1 MTAPAARAIDPA
13 AVSAGLRTD
22 HLGRAIESHAEI
34 GSTNDRALDL
44 LAQGAPHGTLVLADA
59 QTAGRGR
66 RGHTW
71 HSPPGL
77 AIHASLVL
85 RGERPLES
93 PTLLVAAAGLG
104 IAEGIEAAAP
114 VSAGIKWPNDVWI
127 RGRKV
132 AGILVEARG
141 FRADVPA
148 FVLGFGVNVLHGET
162 DFPQSLRA
170 TATSLAI
177 ECSASGCAV
186 AVPSREAVLRSVLA
200 ALEPLVASALGAPSS
215 PDASPSALGGGSAA
229 RTSVASIHTR
239 YRDRSVLLGRRVT
252 LLDGDLPLTGVVADL
267 SAADGLLLRT
277 DDGVLRHVRAEHAA
291 AVVPV

>member
-1 MTAPAARAIDPA
+1 MTAPTPRAMDPA
-13 AVSAGLRTD
+13 AVGAGLRTD
-22 HLGRAIESHAEI
+22 HLGRAIESHAETS
-34 GSTNDRALDL
+34 STNDRALDL
-44 LAQGAPHGTLVLADA
+44 LAQGAPHGMLVLADA

-85 RGERPLES
+85 RGERPLDS

-141 FRADVPA
+141 FRADAPA
-148 FVLGFGVNVLHGET
+148 FVLGFGINVLHTES
-162 DFPQSLRA
+162 DFPPALRA

-177 ECSASGCAV
+177 ECAAAGRA
-186 AVPSREAVLRSVLA
+186 APARETVLRDVLS
-200 ALEPLVASALGAPSS
+200 ALEPLVASALGAKA
-215 PDASPSALGGGSAA
+215 DGAVGAAA
-229 RTSVASIHTR
+229 RAPAPSIHTR

-291 AVVPV
+291 AVVPL

>member
-1 MTAPAARAIDPA
+1 MTAPAPRAIDPA

-22 HLGRAIESHAEI
+22 HLGRAIESHAAI

-66 RGHTW
+66 RGHAW

-85 RGERPLES
+85 RGERPIPS

-127 RGRKV
+127 RERKV

-141 FRADVPA
+141 FRADAPA
-148 FVLGFGVNVLHGET
+148 FVLGFGINVLHAES
-162 DFPQSLRA
+162 DFPQALRA

-177 ECSASGCAV
+177 ECAAAGRAA
-186 AVPSREAVLRSVLA
+186 AVPSREAVLRAVLA
-200 ALEPLVASALGAPSS
+200 ALEPLVASALGTKADGTPAGTARAPV
-215 PDASPSALGGGSAA
+215 P
-229 RTSVASIHTR
+229 SIHTR

-252 LLDGDLPLTGVVADL
+252 LLDGDIPLTGVVADL
-267 SAADGLLLRT
+267 SASDGLLLRT

>member
-1 MTAPAARAIDPA
+1 MTAPAPRAIDPA

-44 LAQGAPHGTLVLADA
+44 LAQGAPHGMLVLADA

-66 RGHTW
+66 RGHAW

-85 RGERPLES
+85 RGDRPLES

-104 IAEGIEAAAP
+104 IADGIEAAAP

-141 FRADVPA
+141 FRADAPA
-148 FVLGFGVNVLHGET
+148 FVLGFGVNVLHTES
-162 DFPQSLRA
+162 DFPPALRA

-177 ECSASGCAV
+177 ECAAAGRA
-186 AVPSREAVLRSVLA
+186 APTRETVLRDVLA
-200 ALEPLVASALGAPSS
+200 ALEPLVASALGAKA
-215 PDASPSALGGGSAA
+215 DGAVGGAA
-229 RTSVASIHTR
+229 RAPVPSIHTR

-252 LLDGDLPLTGVVADL
+252 LLDGDTPLTGVVADL

>member
-1 MTAPAARAIDPA
+1 MTTDGSRAMDAAALRAA
-13 AVSAGLRTD
+13 LRTE
-22 HLGRAIESHAEI
+22 HLGRAVESHASM

-44 LAQGAPHGTLVLADA
+44 LGQGAAHGTLVLADA

-66 RGHTW
+66 RGHAW

-85 RGERPLES
+85 RGERPLDS
-93 PTLLVAAAGLG
+93 PALLVAAAGLG

-141 FRADVPA
+141 FRADAPC
-148 FVLGFGVNVLHGET
+148 FVLGFGINVLHAPS
-162 DFPQSLRA
+162 DFPAELRA
-170 TATSLAI
+170 TATSLAM
-177 ECSASGCAV
+177 EAGATAEAGHPAP
-186 AVPSREAVLRSVLA
+186 AVPTREVVLRAVLE
-200 ALEPLVASALGAPSS
+200 ALEPLVAC
-215 PDASPSALGGGSAA
+215 ALGGVPAGRASAA
-229 RTSVASIHTR
+229 SIASIHTR

-252 LLDGDLPLTGVVADL
+252 LLDGDVPLTGVVADL

-277 DDGVLRHVRAEHAA
+277 ADGVLRHVRAEHAA
-291 AVVPV
+291 AVVPL

>member
-1 MTAPAARAIDPA
+1 MSADGPRRLDPA
-13 AVSAGLRTD
+13 ALRAALRTD
-22 HLGRAIESHAEI
+22 QLGRVVESHASI
-34 GSTNDRALDL
+34 GSTNDRGLDL
-44 LAQGAPHGTLVLADA
+44 LGEGAPHGTLVVADA

-85 RGERPLES
+85 RGERPLDS
-93 PTLLVAAAGLG
+93 PALLVAAAGLG
-104 IAEGIEAAAP
+104 IAEGIEASAG

-141 FRADVPA
+141 FRADAPC
-148 FVLGFGVNVLHGET
+148 FVLGFGINVLHAPS
-162 DFPQSLRA
+162 DFPAELRA

-177 ECSASGCAV
+177 EADATVPASHP
-186 AVPSREAVLRSVLA
+186 VPAPPAREVVLRAVLE
-200 ALEPLVASALGAPSS
+200 ALEPLVACALGAS
-215 PDASPSALGGGSAA
+215 PAACASI
-229 RTSVASIHTR
+229 TSIHTR

-252 LLDGDLPLTGVVADL
+252 LLDGDVPLTGVVADL

-277 DDGVLRHVRAEHAA
+277 GDGVLRHVRAEHAA
-291 AVVPV
+291 AVVPL